1 MISVNYKNALSFFKE
16 YELEYLSGS
25 ARYANELLESK
36 KGAGSDFLGWVNLPS
51 EALKM
56 VKEINELAEEIRE
69 NSLYLFY
76 NY

>member
-36 KGAGSDFLGWVNLPS
+36 KGAGSDFLGWVNLFNHF
-51 EALKM
+51 LKLL
-56 VKEINELAEEIRE
+56 KK
-69 NSLYLFY
+69 
-76 NY
+76 